1 MGQEEQKNSEE
12 GVVFAHYQ
20 RRGRVFDQKTYSP
33 QLNP

>member
-1 MGQEEQKNSEE
+1 MGQEEGKNCKE

-20 RRGRVFDQKTYSP
+20 RKGRVFDQKTYFP